1 VSTVSESSVL
11 PRSTATPRPPASW
24 RWPRLVAWL
33 ALGAFSGGALLAS
46 SALSDAGLR
55 PDEVTAGTPA
65 TAVGV
70 ASLCY
75 LAAAATG
82 LRWVSWA
89 AVPVTSALPFAAAG
103 LGIPRWALFGALGV
117 VLLTLGVLTRRPS
130 TGPQA
135 LAMAGYF
142 GVALAALALAPRVG
156 LALAAVALIAHAAWD
171 VVHYRRDVVV
181 KRSLAVWCIGFDVA
195 LGGAC
200 LALAVM
206 A

>member
-1 VSTVSESSVL
+1 
-11 PRSTATPRPPASW
+11 
-24 RWPRLVAWL
+24 
-33 ALGAFSGGALLAS
+33 
-46 SALSDAGLR
+46 
-55 PDEVTAGTPA
+55 
-65 TAVGV
+65 
-70 ASLCY
+70 
-75 LAAAATG
+75 
-82 LRWVSWA
+82 
-89 AVPVTSALPFAAAG
+89 VPVTSTLPFAAAG
-103 LGIPRWALFGALGV
+103 LGIPRWALFVALGV
-117 VLLTLGVLTRRPS
+117 VLLTLGIVTRRPS